1 MLKIK
6 LTRTGKKNY
15 STYKIVVNEARDK
28 RDGKYL
34 DLIGIYN
41 PNTHPLTLKFN
52 QKKIDYWI
60 SKGAQPTL
68 TVARLINK

>member
-15 STYKIVVNEARDK
+15 PSYKIVVNEARDK

-34 DLIGIYN
+34 DLLGIYN
-41 PNTHPLTLKFN
+41 PNTHPHTLKFD
-52 QKKIDYWI
+52 QKKIDYWLT
-60 SKGAQPTL
+60 KGAKPTL
-68 TVARLINK
+68 TVARLIKK